1 MKFPMGRSDQIAVS
15 YLTNKYLSIGARRFI
30 DLTREVGKAIQGG

>member
-1 MKFPMGRSDQIAVS
+1 MGVFLEDVIDGHS
-15 YLTNKYLSIGARRFI
+15 YFVQSRRFI